1 MSRRIVI
8 PGELIVEGERKI
20 GDCVFR
26 EGNKVYS
33 SVLGMLEDK
42 GDVVR
47 VIPLTGKYMPKVG
60 DFVIARIE
68 GTQFSGWD
76 ADINS
81 AYFTSLNARDYVH
94 RIDPGAD
101 LGKILAPGDFI
112 FAIVREITPRK
123 KIYITMADGRAR
135 VLRGGRFL
143 TITPTKVPRVV
154 GKNSSMIAM
163 IKNATK
169 CDVLVGQNGRIWVD
183 GNAAMVNLVAKVID
197 MIEKEAHTSGLTE
210 RIKNMI
216 LKESE
221 KL

>member
-8 PGELIVEGERKI
+8 PGELIVEGERKL
-20 GDCVFR
+20 GDGVFR
-26 EGNKVYS
+26 EGNRIYS
-33 SVLGMLEDK
+33 SVLGMLDDK
-42 GDVVR
+42 KDGVR
-47 VIPLTGKYMPKVG
+47 VIPLTGKYMPKVD

-81 AYFTSLNARDYVH
+81 AYFTSLNARDYIH
-94 RIDPGAD
+94 RLDIGAD

-123 KIYITMADGRAR
+123 KIYITMADERAR

-154 GKNSSMIAM
+154 GKKSSMISM

-169 CDVLVGQNGRIWVD
+169 CDILVGQNGRIWVD
-183 GNAAMVNLVAKVID
+183 GNAAMVNLVAKIID
-197 MIEKEAHTSGLTE
+197 IIEKEAHTSGLTE
-210 RIKNMI
+210 RIKDMI
-216 LKESE
+216 MKESE
-221 KL
+221 ES